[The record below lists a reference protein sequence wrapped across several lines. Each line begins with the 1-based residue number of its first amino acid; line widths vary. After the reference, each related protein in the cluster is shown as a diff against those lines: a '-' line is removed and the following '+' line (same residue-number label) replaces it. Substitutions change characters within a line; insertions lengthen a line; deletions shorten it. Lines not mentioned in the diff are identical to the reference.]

1 MSKRLSPSFEN
12 FEDNNV
18 TSAVC
23 RSVPNGLND
32 LNSKIQQCTSSTEL
46 NRNTNF
52 AENTIKLQ
60 KDIESLSGS
69 VQDSLVMGDSMF
81 GQYGYQDIAKQVK
94 DRHQELKTKKDQL
107 MKEVDKGEQII
118 DRSNRDFS
126 DVKNT
131 VSEPQPKKILHFIE
145 DYTLVFL
152 TLSYLFMI
160 IAVIYIYTL
169 MSDNK
174 LVAFGKSFIGSIF
187 LSMFLFMLLY
197 FFA

>member
-1 MSKRLSPSFEN
+1 MSKRLSPSLEN

-60 KDIESLSGS
+60 KDIESLTSA

-94 DRHQELKTKKDQL
+94 DRHQELKIKKDQL

-118 DRSNRDFS
+118 DKSNRDFS

-131 VSEPQPKKILHFIE
+131 VPEPQPKKILHFIE
-145 DYTLVFL
+145 DYTLVIL

-160 IAVIYIYTL
+160 IAVIYVYTL

-174 LVAFGKSFIGSIF
+174 LIAFGKSFIGSIF